1 MSWQDIIKVNKPQ
14 GNQLEAVQ
22 KLLRDDESMRLNDIF
37 FLNQYFKG
45 LIENDS
51 KYNRDENYEEYS
63 NILELSEKLET
74 VMSNAEDYL
83 IEATKLLEDI
93 GL

>member
-1 MSWQDIIKVNKPQ
+1 MSWQNIIKVNKPQ

-22 KLLRDDESMRLNDIF
+22 KLLRGEDMGLNDIF